1 MQWGNECCISEPV
14 ADLGETEEE
23 SPLPVITRVGLN
35 EDKGEVFSLGARG
48 YSPHKKYPS
57 LDRCGAVKKGENLVG
72 LSSSSISGWSKNIC

>member
-1 MQWGNECCISEPV
+1 VQWGNECCISEPV

-48 YSPHKKYPS
+48 CSPH
-57 LDRCGAVKKGENLVG
+57 
-72 LSSSSISGWSKNIC
+72 